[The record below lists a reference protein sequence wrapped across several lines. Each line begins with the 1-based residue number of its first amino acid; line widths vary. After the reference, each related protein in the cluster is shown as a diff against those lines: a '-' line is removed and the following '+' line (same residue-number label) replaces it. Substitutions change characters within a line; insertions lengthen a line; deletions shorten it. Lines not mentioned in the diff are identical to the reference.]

1 MRSARLRTALVE
13 NIGVFL
19 RCEPRDEF
27 EYLADLLM
35 RQGFVVDSRRH
46 LPEEV
51 FRGFDKYVWMA
62 SDRYVAPLSKRKFK
76 VFWVDLMHALMH
88 RMVGKRYGFALH
100 GKRQICQLSEALA
113 CCLDIYFAL
122 KVAASQGFEPTNSS
136 TLFHVYVKT
145 SDRFKKPFLRTF
157 NGLLDD
163 PFGAYRDLVKFFL
176 KVLRGIQ
183 RIKQAGF
190 TDKYPAIATSF
201 SKTIEAS
208 PWFVFAQRYD
218 FMNHLLYVDA
228 NCGPYSSRLDRLQ
241 FQECMFFLNSSRSLS
256 DFLQR
261 LEASTKTG
269 QGISQ
274 RIASTDRIAN
284 RRRQAAEPCSRT
296 RTICLPVKSFECPAF
311 PRTRVAH
318 DGRSNPSTARRR
330 EMARHRTRESHTARP

>member
-1 MRSARLRTALVE
+1 
-13 NIGVFL
+13 
-19 RCEPRDEF
+19 
-27 EYLADLLM
+27 M

-62 SDRYVAPLSKRKFK
+62 SDRYVAPLSKMKFK

-88 RMVGKRYGFALH
+88 RM
-100 GKRQICQLSEALA
+100 SEALA

-256 DFLQR
+256 D
-261 LEASTKTG
+261 
-269 QGISQ
+269 
-274 RIASTDRIAN
+274 
-284 RRRQAAEPCSRT
+284 
-296 RTICLPVKSFECPAF
+296 
-311 PRTRVAH
+311 
-318 DGRSNPSTARRR
+318 
-330 EMARHRTRESHTARP
+330 